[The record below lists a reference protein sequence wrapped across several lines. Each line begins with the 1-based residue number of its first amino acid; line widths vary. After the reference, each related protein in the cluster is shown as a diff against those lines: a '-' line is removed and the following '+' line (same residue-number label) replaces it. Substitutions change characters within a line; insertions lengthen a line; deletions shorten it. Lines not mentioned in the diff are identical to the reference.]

1 MKKIIKLGLVSL
13 LAVMVASC
21 SSNSNIEEVKD
32 CPQVCPMSQMGPGPK
47 MDKKQCK
54 EYFRKC
60 KENFD
65 KWAKFDSLSEQEQ
78 KELIQETKKAIDK
91 REAKR
96 KAFKDSID
104 ALWKDFDNLSID
116 QQKSLLKHKMHGFH
130 KPGFGKPGFHKHGHH
145 KDGFHKG
152 PKHCK
157 KDFKK
162 GDCKKGPR
170 PHGPRPERQN
180 AETPNK

>member
-1 MKKIIKLGLVSL
+1 MKKMIKLGLVSL

-21 SSNSNIEEVKD
+21 SSNSNTEEVKD

-78 KELIQETKKAIDK
+78 KELIQETKKAIDN

-104 ALWKDFDNLSID
+104 ALWNDFDNLTID
-116 QQKSLLKHKMHGFH
+116 QQKSLLKHKIHGFH
-130 KPGFGKPGFHKHGHH
+130 KPHKFHKHH
-145 KDGFHKG
+145 KCQ
-152 PKHCK
+152 KHCK

-162 GDCKKGPR
+162 CPKGQKPECPR
-170 PHGPRPERQN
+170 
-180 AETPNK
+180 ADAPNK

>member
-13 LAVMVASC
+13 LAIMVASC
-21 SSNSNIEEVKD
+21 SSNDTCDKPCRKD
-32 CPQVCPMSQMGPGPK
+32 CK
-47 MDKKQCK
+47 R
-54 EYFRKC
+54 EFRKEC
-60 KENFD
+60 KMKKPCNKEFE
-65 KWAKFDSLSEQEQ
+65 KWVKFDSLSEQEQ
-78 KELIQETKKAIDK
+78 KELIQETKKAIDN

-104 ALWKDFDNLSID
+104 ALWNDFDNLTID

-130 KPGFGKPGFHKHGHH
+130 KPGFGKPGFHKH
-145 KDGFHKG
+145 HKG

-162 GDCKKGPR
+162 CPKGQKPECPR
-170 PHGPRPERQN
+170 
-180 AETPNK
+180 ADAPNK

>member
-21 SSNSNIEEVKD
+21 SSNNTEEVKD
-32 CPQVCPMSQMGPGPK
+32 FPNGCPMFEMGPGPK
-47 MDKKQCK
+47 MDKK
-54 EYFRKC
+54 EC
-60 KENFD
+60 KENFE
-65 KWAKFDSLSEQEQ
+65 KWSKFDSLSEAEQ
-78 KELIQETKKAIDK
+78 KELIKKAKQSIDD

-104 ALWKDFDNLSID
+104 ALWNDFDNLTIE

-130 KPGFGKPGFHKHGHH
+130 KPHKFNKH
-145 KDGFHKG
+145 HKG

-162 GDCKKGPR
+162 CNKGHRSEGCHHKGPR
-170 PHGPRPERQN
+170 PDGPRPEAPR
-180 AETPNK
+180 K

>member
-21 SSNSNIEEVKD
+21 SSND
-32 CPQVCPMSQMGPGPK
+32 TF
-47 MDKKQCK
+47 DKPCRKTCK
-54 EYFRKC
+54 RELRKEC
-60 KENFD
+60 RMKKPCNKEFE
-65 KWAKFDSLSEQEQ
+65 KWAKFDSLSEAEQ
-78 KELIQETKKAIDK
+78 KELIKNAKESIDK
-91 REAKR
+91 KEAKR

-104 ALWKDFDNLSID
+104 ALWKDFDNLTID

-130 KPGFGKPGFHKHGHH
+130 KPHKFHKHH
-145 KDGFHKG
+145 KC

-162 GDCKKGPR
+162 GDK
-170 PHGPRPERQN
+170 
-180 AETPNK
+180 